1 MNNCSTKR
9 LPGLKTL
16 AVAGIVGLL
25 AVGVGATTLPDIF
38 AVAERLNQQA
48 KTSQAKVDALTEE
61 TRELYDEYK
70 TTLKE
75 IEGLR
80 VYNRQLDRQIAGQ
93 EQEMAEIA
101 DNMDKIT
108 DVQRQVTPLMERM
121 LLSIEQFI
129 ANDLPFKPAERETR
143 VDRLRDILDRP
154 DVAVSEQF
162 SQVLNA
168 FQIENDYGRTIDA
181 YSGKIAM
188 EGTER
193 VADILHIGRI
203 ALVYQTSDGQE
214 TGYWNEQARRW
225 EVLDDSYLAAV
236 RKGIRM
242 ARGQAS
248 LDLMPVPIRV
258 ED

>member
-1 MNNCSTKR
+1 MNNCSMKR

-16 AVAGIVGLL
+16 AVAGVAGLL

-48 KTSQAKVDALTEE
+48 KASQAKVDALTEE

-101 DNMDKIT
+101 GNMDKIT

-121 LLSIEQFI
+121 LLGIEQFI
-129 ANDLPFKPAERETR
+129 ANDLPFKPEERETR

-162 SQVLNA
+162 SQELNA

-181 YSGKIAM
+181 YSGKIAV

-214 TGYWNEQARRW
+214 TGYWNEQARHW
-225 EVLDDSYLAAV
+225 EVLDDSYQAAV

>member
-1 MNNCSTKR
+1 MNNRSTKR
-9 LPGLKTL
+9 LPSLKTI
-16 AVAGIVGLL
+16 AIASAAGLL
-25 AVGVGATTLPDIF
+25 ALGVGATTLPDIF
-38 AVAERLNQQA
+38 AVADRINQQA
-48 KTSQAKVDALTEE
+48 KSSQAKVDALTEE

-93 EQEMAEIA
+93 EQEMAEISG
-101 DNMDKIT
+101 NMNKIT
-108 DVQRQVTPLMERM
+108 DVQRQVTPLMQRM
-121 LLSIEQFI
+121 LVGMEQFI
-129 ANDLPFKPAERETR
+129 DNDMPFKPDERRNR
-143 VDRLRDILDRP
+143 VERLRDILDRP

-162 SQVLNA
+162 SQVLSV

-181 YSGKIAM
+181 YSGKI
-188 EGTER
+188 EVGGTER
-193 VADILHIGRI
+193 VADILHIGRV

-214 TGYWNEQARRW
+214 TGFWNEERRAW
-225 EVLDDSYLAAV
+225 EVLDDSYQGAV
-236 RKGIRM
+236 RNGIRM

-248 LDLMPVPIRV
+248 LDLLPVPLRV

>member
-181 YSGKIAM
+181 YSGKI
-188 EGTER
+188 EVGGTER

>member
-16 AVAGIVGLL
+16 AVAGIAGLL

-101 DNMDKIT
+101 ENMDKIT

-129 ANDLPFKPAERETR
+129 ANDLPFKPDERETR

-225 EVLDDSYLAAV
+225 EVLDDSYQAAV
-236 RKGIRM
+236 RRGIRM